1 MLNDALSI
9 YFPDPAADGVCLFF
23 ASTTEG
29 NRSVLMPALGI
40 SEKFPMTSRH
50 PSSIRKKY
58 FGITFVI
65 SGVLF
70 WMLVVAVPLTPLHV
84 GLASLGHVEKQFLG
98 VVVGGASVAGGIMLL
113 LAPARSRRRISSRH
127 RTAPGS

>member
-1 MLNDALSI
+1 MLVL
-9 YFPDPAADGVCLFF
+9 GV
-23 ASTTEG
+23 
-29 NRSVLMPALGI
+29 
-40 SEKFPMTSRH
+40 SEKFPMTPRYLAG
-50 PSSIRKKY
+50 IRKKY
-58 FGITFVI
+58 VGITLVL

-98 VVVGGASVAGGIMLL
+98 VVAGGASVAGGIMLL

>member
-1 MLNDALSI
+1 MTLVL
-9 YFPDPAADGVCLFF
+9 GV
-23 ASTTEG
+23 
-29 NRSVLMPALGI
+29 
-40 SEKFPMTSRH
+40 SEKFPMTPRYL
-50 PSSIRKKY
+50 SSISKKY
-58 FGITFVI
+58 LGIILVL

-98 VVVGGASVAGGIMLL
+98 VVAGGASVAGGIMLL
-113 LAPARSRRRISSRH
+113 LAPARGRRRASPRH